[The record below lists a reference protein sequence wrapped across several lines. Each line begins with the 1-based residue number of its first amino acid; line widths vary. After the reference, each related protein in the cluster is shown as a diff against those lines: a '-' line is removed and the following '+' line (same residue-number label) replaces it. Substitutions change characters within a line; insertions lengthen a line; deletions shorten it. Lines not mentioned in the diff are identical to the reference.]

1 MKGVL
6 KSRGGYTVL
15 ELLLVAGIITSIPVG
30 AYIGA
35 KNMALE
41 IKCLNNLKQIGM
53 AIEMFCMETGRFPEA
68 VFFPENPNT
77 DRKSIKVILSSGA
90 SGEVFI
96 CPVAP
101 KPLKKAG
108 LTYLWN
114 DLCSGKER
122 RKVRGAAKTWLV
134 TDINAVKEILEEDNG
149 DKGLREKLEK
159 IPPAHRGGY
168 NVLYVDG
175 HVSWSKH
182 VE

>member
-1 MKGVL
+1 MKTFL
-6 KSRGGYTVL
+6 RSNKGYTVL

-53 AIEMFCMETGRFPEA
+53 AVEMFCMETGRFPKA

-77 DRKSIKVILSSGA
+77 DKGSIKVILSSGA

-96 CPVAP
+96 CPMAP
-101 KPLKKAG
+101 ESLKKAG

-114 DLCSGKER
+114 DLCSNKER
-122 RKVRGAAKTWLV
+122 RKVHGASKTWLV
-134 TDINAVKEILEEDNG
+134 TDINAVKELLGDGKG
-149 DKGLREKLEK
+149 DKGLRKKLEK